1 MAIKLTS
8 KKQLEFDVLYTFLIG
23 KEIEITDSKI
33 KNQIGIKGVLIY
45 ETASMLILDVQGSEK
60 KILKNNV
67 FIKFDFKGKALN
79 MDARL
84 LFLTITNRIKKIK

>member
-1 MAIKLTS
+1 MIKLST
-8 KKQLEFDVLYTFLIG
+8 KKQIEFDVIYSYLIG

-33 KNQIGIKGVLIY
+33 KNQIGLKGILIY
-45 ETASMLILDVQGSEK
+45 ETATLLILEVEGCEK

-67 FIKFDFKGKALN
+67 KIKFDYKGKALN

-84 LFLTITNRIKKIK
+84 LFSTITNRIKKIK